1 MAVAQ
6 IKSIG
11 IIGLLKDFDKAAEI
25 CGKSEIFQ
33 PEEVNK
39 FYSETD
45 RFVPI
50 SIKNNFSAPLDKLK
64 NIFEEISFE
73 PEITVVDDE
82 HIKKSELLK
91 QSYEVI
97 ESLSD
102 IISQRDK
109 ILDEISGCKSVIE
122 QTSHFLGLDLEFE
135 KISAC
140 EYIKVNFGRLPLDS
154 YKKLVNYEDNPYVAF
169 FPCTS
174 DDNYCWGVYVAPI
187 EESDEVDRIFSGLY
201 FEHNALGEFK
211 GLPEEYYKNQ
221 QDKLSA
227 LEKELSDSNLKIDE
241 FKRVNQKVLNKVYT
255 HLEQENLYC
264 SIKLKAMRY
273 SQSFIITGWVPGD
286 KAEELKNQLEA
297 LESIEVTTDEGK
309 NVLKSQP
316 PVKLKNCFFSRPF
329 EYYTEM
335 YGLPNYNE
343 IDPTTFIAITYT
355 VLFGIMFGDVGHGIV
370 LLLAALFMWKKRKMP
385 IGRLLIPCA
394 VSSTIFGAV
403 FGSVFG
409 FEHVLDPV
417 YKALF
422 GLEEKP
428 IEVMAPATTNYII
441 YSAVGIGVVLLIVA
455 MFLNIYSCIKR
466 KSIGEAIFGINGL
479 AGLVFYASVVTGLV
493 CQMFLNI
500 PVMTPVY
507 ILLLIVV
514 PLILVFLREPL
525 SKLVEGNKDWKPEKW
540 GSFIVDNI
548 FEMFEVLLSY
558 VTNTMSFL
566 RVGAFVLVHAGMMQV
581 VFVLAEMIGGTGY
594 VITAIIGNI
603 IVLGLE
609 ALLVAIQVLRLEYYE
624 MFSRFYIGEGRAY
637 SPLKLKKAESTQ

>member
-45 RFVPI
+45 KFVPV
-50 SIKNNFSAPLDKLK
+50 SIKNNFSAPLEKLK
-64 NIFEEISFE
+64 SLFDEIGFE
-73 PEITVVDDE
+73 PELDLADDD
-82 HIKKSELLK
+82 HIKKAELLK
-91 QSYEVI
+91 QSSEAVN
-97 ESLSD
+97 SLSQ
-102 IISQRDK
+102 IISLRDK
-109 ILDEISGCKSVIE
+109 INDDISNCMNVIE

-211 GLPEEYYKNQ
+211 GLPEDYYKSQ
-221 QDKLSA
+221 QAKLSELKKD
-227 LEKELSDSNLKIDE
+227 LEESNRKIEE
-241 FKRVNQKVLNKVYT
+241 FKKANRNTLNRIYT

-264 SIKLKAMRY
+264 TIKLKAMRY
-273 SQSFIITGWVPGD
+273 NQSFIITGWVPENQ
-286 KAEELKNQLEA
+286 AETLVKQLET
-297 LESIEVTTDEGK
+297 LESVEITTDDGK
-309 NVLKSQP
+309 NMLKSHP

-355 VLFGIMFGDVGHGIV
+355 VLFGIMFGDVGHGII
-370 LLLAALFMWKKRKMP
+370 LLFAAIFMWKKRNMP

-409 FEHVLDPV
+409 FEHVLDPL
-417 YKALF
+417 YKSLF
-422 GLEEKP
+422 GFEEKP

-441 YSAVGIGVVLLIVA
+441 YSAVGIGVVLLIIA
-455 MFLNIYSCIKR
+455 MFLNIYSSLKR
-466 KSIGEAIFGINGL
+466 KSVGEAVFGINGL
-479 AGLVFYASVVTGLV
+479 AGLVFYSSVVAGLV

-500 PVMTPVY
+500 PIMTPLY
-507 ILLLIVV
+507 IVLLIVV
-514 PLILVFLREPL
+514 PLVLVFLREPL
-525 SKLVEGNKDWKPEKW
+525 SKLVEGNKNWKPEKW
-540 GSFIVDNI
+540 GGFIVDNI

-594 VITAIIGNI
+594 AITVIIGNI

-624 MFSRFYIGEGRAY
+624 MFSRFYIGDGRAY
-637 SPLKLKKAESTQ
+637 TPLKLKKAER

>member
-33 PEEVNK
+33 PEEVNR

-45 RFVPI
+45 KFVPI

-64 NIFEEISFE
+64 NIFEEIGFE

-91 QSYEVI
+91 QSSEVI
-97 ESLSD
+97 DSLSD

-109 ILDEISGCKSVIE
+109 INDEISNCKSVIE

-174 DDNYCWGVYVAPI
+174 DDHYCWGVYVAPI

-211 GLPEEYYKNQ
+211 GLPEDYYKNQ
-221 QDKLSA
+221 QEKLSK
-227 LEKELSDSNLKIDE
+227 LERELSDANLKIDE
-241 FKRVNQKVLNKVYT
+241 FKRVNKTVLNKVYT

-286 KAEELKNQLEA
+286 QADKLQKQLEA
-297 LESIEVTTDEGK
+297 LESVEVTTDEGK
-309 NVLKSQP
+309 NMLKSHP

-355 VLFGIMFGDVGHGIV
+355 ILFGIMFGDVGHGIV
-370 LLLAALFMWKKRKMP
+370 LLFAALFMWKKRRMP

-422 GLEEKP
+422 GFEEKP

-455 MFLNIYSCIKR
+455 MLLNIYSSVKR
-466 KSIGEAIFGINGL
+466 KSTGEAIFGINGL
-479 AGLVFYASVVTGLV
+479 AGLVFYSAVVTGLV

-507 ILLLIVV
+507 ILLLIVL

-525 SKLVEGNKDWKPEKW
+525 SKLVEGEKDWKPEKW

-637 SPLKLKKAESTQ
+637 APLKLKRAER

>member
-6 IKSIG
+6 IESIG

-25 CGKSEIFQ
+25 CGKSENFQ
-33 PEEVNK
+33 PEEVSK

-45 RFVPI
+45 KFVPV
-50 SIKNNFSAPLDKLK
+50 SIKNNFSAPLEKLK
-64 NIFEEISFE
+64 NLFDEIGFETEIDVIDE
-73 PEITVVDDE
+73 E
-82 HIKKSELLK
+82 HIKKAELLK
-91 QSYEVI
+91 QSAEVVD
-97 ESLSD
+97 SLSS
-102 IISQRDK
+102 IIAQRDK
-109 ILDEISGCKSVIE
+109 TKEDISDCKSTIE

-135 KISAC
+135 KIAAC

-174 DDNYCWGVYVAPI
+174 DDAYCWGVYVAPI

-211 GLPEEYYKNQ
+211 GLPEDFYKEQ
-221 QDKLSA
+221 QKRLA
-227 LEKELSDSNLKIDE
+227 ELEKNLEASNLKIEE
-241 FKRVNQKVLNKVYT
+241 FKRFNRTTLNKIYT

-264 SIKLKAMRY
+264 TIKLKAMRY
-273 SQSFIITGWVPGD
+273 NQSFIITGWVPND
-286 KAEELKNQLEA
+286 KADMLQKQLEA
-297 LESIEVTTDEGK
+297 LESVEVTTDEGK
-309 NVLKSQP
+309 NMLKSQP

-370 LLLAALFMWKKRKMP
+370 LLLAAIFMWKKRHMP
-385 IGRLLIPCA
+385 IGKLLIPCA

-409 FEHVLDPV
+409 FEHVLDPM
-417 YKALF
+417 YRALF
-422 GLEEKP
+422 GFEEKP
-428 IEVMAPATTNYII
+428 IEVMASSTTNYII
-441 YSAVGIGVVLLIVA
+441 YSAVGIGMFLLVIA
-455 MFLNIYSCIKR
+455 MCLNIYSSVKR
-466 KSIGEAIFGINGL
+466 KAIGEAIFGINGL
-479 AGLVFYASVVTGLV
+479 AGLVFYGSAVAGLV
-493 CQMFLNI
+493 CQMFLGI
-500 PVMTPVY
+500 PIMTPVY
-507 ILLLIVV
+507 VVLLIIL

-525 SKLVEGNKDWKPEKW
+525 SKLVEGDKNWKPEKW
-540 GSFIVDNI
+540 GGFIVDNI

-594 VITAIIGNI
+594 VITVIIGNI

-637 SPLKLKKAESTQ
+637 TPLKLKKAER